1 MGIICRTFVN
11 IAIST
16 SLPLQMRIAHVEWL
30 PLQHLFD
37 TATSLPLQHFSLALQ
52 LHYHWSTS
60 LALQLHFHCNTSWT
74 SKHIVTTTSLP
85 LQLPTFTGCVWLR
98 CRSNFIAHCY
108 FKQTHICR
116 KLFTKENKH
125 SHATVQV
132 DPKSDDLYV
141 THAIQWGK
149 EHGDT
154 LYLSKA
160 ATTTSTKYTTTSTT
174 TFPSCA
180 APPRLI
186 GQNFKA

>member
-1 MGIICRTFVN
+1 MSNFCKHCHFNFIATTNAHCPCRM
-11 IAIST
+11 IATTTLIWHCNFIT
-16 SLPLQMRIAHVEWL
+16 TAT
-30 PLQHLFD
+30 LFFG
-37 TATSLPLQHFSLALQ
+37 TATSLQLQHSSLALQ
-52 LHYHWSTS
+52 LNC
-60 LALQLHFHCNTSWT
+60 HCNTSWKY
-74 SKHIVTTTSLP
+74 KHIVTTTSLP

-116 KLFTKENKH
+116 KLFTKENKPL
-125 SHATVQV
+125 HAAVQV

-160 ATTTSTKYTTTSTT
+160 ATTTSTTSTKYTTTSTT